1 VTIPAELEQLRRST
15 ELVPANY
22 ARAMGTRR
30 RGPRWPLRDRRVLVL
45 VTTVLGVT
53 AAEALKITAGF
64 GSRPNAS
71 QIASLAAVVLLTA
84 WMASSERLTLAPPK
98 KR

>member
-1 VTIPAELEQLRRST
+1 
-15 ELVPANY
+15 
-22 ARAMGTRR
+22 M
-30 RGPRWPLRDRRVLVL
+30 RDRRVLVL
-45 VTTVLGVT
+45 VTTVLGMT

-84 WMASSERLTLAPPK
+84 WIASCERLAPAPLK